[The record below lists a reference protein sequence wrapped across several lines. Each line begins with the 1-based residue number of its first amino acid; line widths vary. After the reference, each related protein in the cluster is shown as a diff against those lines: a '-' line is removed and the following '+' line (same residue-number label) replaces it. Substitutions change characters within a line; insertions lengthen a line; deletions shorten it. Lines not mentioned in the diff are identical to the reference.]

1 MRSAACCDFRK
12 SCYLASFRFGCDV
25 PDSVISGEKVIKN
38 EEDMVPV
45 LRKFSIVGETHIA
58 DNLTMT
64 WEV

>member
-1 MRSAACCDFRK
+1 M
-12 SCYLASFRFGCDV
+12 LPFGLVFNKHLSSSCDV

-45 LRKFSIVGETHIA
+45 LRKFSIIGETHIA